1 MESKT
6 LKTILAL
13 LMAAVMVLA
22 MAACGNSGKEEA
34 PAEPEK
40 QEEEA
45 PASDSAELT
54 EEQIEALMW
63 QVADK
68 EVERQYVDY
77 LPDEGFANAE
87 IFGIDRDGDE
97 GTAYVNIFTGE
108 YVVFEEKAY
117 NMSASAGEAII
128 KFKYTDDQPE
138 FTELVWSADGGE
150 HDKWL
155 EENFPEEYLKKAKE
169 YQANDEDGR
178 NVLGTAQAK
187 DVEEEMKA
195 PVDPENMLMIDLD
208 NGVYALQKFDD
219 SGNAE
224 LIKSGSINDLK
235 K

>member
-1 MESKT
+1 
-6 LKTILAL
+6 
-13 LMAAVMVLA
+13 
-22 MAACGNSGKEEA
+22 
-34 PAEPEK
+34 
-40 QEEEA
+40 
-45 PASDSAELT
+45 
-54 EEQIEALMW
+54 
-63 QVADK
+63 
-68 EVERQYVDY
+68 
-77 LPDEGFANAE
+77 
-87 IFGIDRDGDE
+87 
-97 GTAYVNIFTGE
+97 
-108 YVVFEEKAY
+108 
-117 NMSASAGEAII
+117 MSASAGEAII